1 MALGLFGNKKKGKA
15 NDEAEQTTKASFDG
29 MDKKTKK
36 LYNKYKI
43 NPVDVDFFIS
53 DARQYTID
61 SKQIVMC
68 CVNLK
73 AAKKNLGALVDAI
86 NNDYLAYYDP
96 STLVNDEVF
105 IAWTDKLS
113 SQPLPDVDCEPLLL
127 DINMLEENNLSI
139 TDLKSPMLLIDF
151 ADISSKDALID
162 SFNLAD
168 LMTFDEA
175 GDENYD
181 GEDEGYDEDGEE
193 YEEYDESDDDFGGE
207 GFDDDGDDF
216 GDEVF
221 DDEGDDF
228 GDADDDFGDEGYEE
242 DFGGDDMG
250 GEYGEDFDPSSELD
264 DFNPEDEEPSFDDE
278 VEEKEITFSSEENIL
293 DYSLADTQADIYD
306 IIGAHVDIL
315 SLDDLREAIVT
326 KISPLIASAT
336 NVTPIERFVPD
347 SPEFESLT
355 KALNLRVDAANSA
368 LKANSVRLVSELNQ
382 QVISSVNQLIGLA
395 ITMPEFI
402 VETDDSKL
410 TDAYV
415 YMNKLNAIKA
425 RKAEEIDN
433 IDNVVLDKEEKLRA
447 EYEAERQTAI
457 DAAAAI
463 AAANFDETHKH
474 VLDTKIKNLTLNERN
489 AIEAKALSEI
499 DAITNER
506 NSGVKRVI
514 EIGLDAVIGN
524 LKLQEARNIQ
534 DNYRQQH
541 CDLLNEYMATERE
554 TELDAINKRHS
565 HENFESMKSNYESQ
579 LAGLNSEIEKLTTTF
594 AANEKQNEKIA
605 QGKLDKLSIEYE
617 AKLADLN
624 RQFTNAKLSWES
636 ERQSLSTSMHM
647 ASDKAQ
653 QAEDKASIFTDNAK
667 RFVFTVAS
675 CAAVVGMLVGFVIS
689 TIVH

>member
-15 NDEAEQTTKASFDG
+15 NDEAEQTTKVSFDG

-73 AAKKNLGALVDAI
+73 TAKKNLGALVDAI

-127 DINMLEENNLSI
+127 DIDMLEENNLSI
-139 TDLKSPMLLIDF
+139 TDLKSPMPLIDF

-162 SFNLAD
+162 AFNLAD

-193 YEEYDESDDDFGGE
+193 YEEYDEAGDDFGDE

-216 GDEVF
+216 GDDGF
-221 DDEGDDF
+221 DDSDDF
-228 GDADDDFGDEGYEE
+228 GDAGDDFDDEGFDE
-242 DFGGDDMG
+242 DFGGDDMSD
-250 GEYGEDFDPSSELD
+250 EYGDEDFDPNSELD
-264 DFNPEDEEPSFDDE
+264 DFNPEDEAPSFEDE
-278 VEEKEITFSSEENIL
+278 VDEKEITFSSEENIL

-315 SLDDLREAIVT
+315 SLDDLREGIVT

-368 LKANSVRLVSELNQ
+368 LKANSARLVSELNQ

-474 VLDTKIKNLTLNERN
+474 VLDTKIKNLALNERN

-541 CDLLNEYMATERE
+541 CDLLNEYMAAERE

-565 HENFESMKSNYESQ
+565 HENFESMKNNYESQ
-579 LAGLNSEIEKLTTTF
+579 LAGLNSEIEKLTTNF
-594 AANEKQNEKIA
+594 EANERQNEKIA
-605 QGKLDKLSIEYE
+605 QGKLDKLSTEYE

-636 ERQSLSTSMHM
+636 ERQSLSTSMQM